1 MESNGTTSANETL
14 ENSES
19 AKTALII
26 GVVNLVVGVVAVI
39 GNTLLCLIIYRDP
52 HRRFRNTA
60 SYLVVNLAVADLLT
74 GLITEPFYAAFEIS
88 NFMEKEVDILY
99 VIGESTAYVFVNASI
114 LSILLMAWD
123 RYVAVR
129 YPLLH
134 RQKMSCKRI
143 FTMIILLW
151 IYSIVFSTLR
161 FMEVPEDVFYW
172 VDLHVNYTLFG
183 GILIGLYVSIYFAI
197 KHQMAHSLRIQGF
210 NSQIRRQPTRDE
222 IEVMIKSERKMTKT
236 VFLLLLVAIACMLP
250 LYIMLHVELLCNSCM
265 EISVVQTIN
274 KLSEPILFL
283 NSGLNPFL
291 YAWTIPKYR
300 QALKEILPYT
310 QCPQAKSRHE
320 EREISTGA
328 SAFYIHNQGM
338 VGRGT
343 ALSKFERVIEEA

>member
-1 MESNGTTSANETL
+1 MGTNSTTTANETL
-14 ENSES
+14 ENLES
-19 AKTALII
+19 SKTALII

-39 GNTLLCLIIYRDP
+39 GNSLLCLTIYRNP
-52 HRRFRNTA
+52 HRRLRNTT

-88 NFMEKEVDILY
+88 NFMGKEVDILY
-99 VIGESTAYVFVNASI
+99 IIGESTAYVFVNASI

-123 RYVAVR
+123 RYIAVR

-134 RQKMSCKRI
+134 KQKMSCKRI

-161 FMEVPEDVFYW
+161 FMGVPEDVFYW

-197 KHQMAHSLRIQGF
+197 KHQMEKSLRTRGY
-210 NSQIRRQPTRDE
+210 NSQTRRQPTHNE
-222 IEVMIKSERKMTKT
+222 IKAMVKSEKKMTKT

-250 LYIMLHVELLCNSCM
+250 LYIMLHVELLCKSCM
-265 EISVVQTIN
+265 EVSLVQTIS

-310 QCPQAKSRHE
+310 RCPQAKSRRE
-320 EREISTGA
+320 EREINTGA

-338 VGRGT
+338 VDRGT
-343 ALSKFERVIEEA
+343 VVSPVLKPV